1 MSAPPSRAGD
11 PVVRALGGLAAGAAT
26 GAAVITAGLLILRT
40 IQHGRV
46 TETQDAGF
54 TLLAAALAAIIAAAV
69 TGWSLSG
76 GIEETWRRGVVATLS
91 VFGTVMLS
99 LVAVPAD
106 LLAGRGGLA
115 GYLVLLVGAAAW
127 ALGHARRAAAR

>member
-1 MSAPPSRAGD
+1 
-11 PVVRALGGLAAGAAT
+11 VVRALGGLAAGAAT